1 MGAPTAARKLASR
14 RADIPLPAN
23 LSGEAELGG
32 LHLPLRLTASIAAPA
47 AVASDAPDDTS
58 TIIGRQPV
66 REALERDELGFEKV
80 MLRQGADGKRIGQI
94 RSLAQDRG
102 VPVQYVPEA
111 RLRHE
116 SDGAAHQG
124 VVAITAPLRY
134 RDVDEMLSEIAGTW
148 SEVKAKAPLL
158 LVVDRV
164 TDPRNFG
171 AILRSAV
178 AAGTDGV
185 IVPSREMA
193 PLNAA
198 ALKASAGT
206 APRIPVARTDDLPRV
221 LTQLKERGYWVC
233 GAEGT
238 ADTSYWE
245 VDWDRPIAV
254 VMGSEGEGLAPAVA
268 EGCDELVSIPM
279 RGPAESLNVSVA
291 AGLLL
296 FAAARP
302 RMDAPAEAGS

>member
-1 MGAPTAARKLASR
+1 MP
-14 RADIPLPAN
+14 
-23 LSGEAELGG
+23 
-32 LHLPLRLTASIAAPA
+32 
-47 AVASDAPDDTS
+47 SDSENDTS

-66 REALERDELGFEKV
+66 REALERGDVGIQKV
-80 MLRQGADGKRIGQI
+80 MLEQDASGEAIGVI
-94 RSLAQDRG
+94 RSLADERG
-102 VPVQYVPEA
+102 APVQYVPEA

-116 SDGAAHQG
+116 ADGATHQG
-124 VVAITAPLRY
+124 VVAISAPIRY
-134 RDVDEMLSEIAGTW
+134 REVDEMLSDIAPTW
-148 SEVKAKAPLL
+148 GDVKAKKPVL

-185 IVPSREMA
+185 VVPTREMA

-198 ALKASAGT
+198 AIKASAGT
-206 APRIPVARTDDLPRV
+206 APRIPIARSADLPRL
-221 LTQLKERGYWVC
+221 LTQVKERGYWVV

-238 ADTSYWE
+238 AETSHWDA
-245 VDWDRPIAV
+245 DWDRPV
-254 VMGSEGEGLAPAVA
+254 VVVLGSEGEGLAPDVA
-268 EGCDELVSIPM
+268 EACDELVSIPM
-279 RGPAESLNVSVA
+279 PGPAESLNVSVA

-302 RMDAPAEAGS
+302 RRASEEPTRDAES

>member
-1 MGAPTAARKLASR
+1 MPSTV
-14 RADIPLPAN
+14 DP
-23 LSGEAELGG
+23 
-32 LHLPLRLTASIAAPA
+32 
-47 AVASDAPDDTS
+47 DAPDDTS
-58 TIIGRQPV
+58 TLIGRQPV
-66 REALERDELGFEKV
+66 REALERDELGFEKI
-80 MLRQGADGKRIGQI
+80 MLRQGAGGEQIGQI
-94 RSLAQDRG
+94 RALAQDRG

-116 SDGAAHQG
+116 ADGAAHQG

-134 RDVDEMLSEIAGTW
+134 RDVDAMLSEIAGTW

-206 APRIPVARTDDLPRV
+206 APRIPVARTDDLARV

-238 ADTSYWE
+238 AETPYWD
-245 VDWDRPIAV
+245 VDWDRPMAV

-268 EGCDELVSIPM
+268 EGCDALVSIPM

>member
-1 MGAPTAARKLASR
+1 MSQP
-14 RADIPLPAN
+14 
-23 LSGEAELGG
+23 
-32 LHLPLRLTASIAAPA
+32 
-47 AVASDAPDDTS
+47 DTS
-58 TIIGRQPV
+58 TLIGRQPV
-66 REALERDELGFEKV
+66 LEALEREDLGIEKV
-80 MLRQGADGKRIGQI
+80 MLEQDASGERIGAI
-94 RSLAQDRG
+94 RAAAEERG
-102 VPVQYVPEA
+102 TPVQYVPAA

-116 SDGAAHQG
+116 ADGATHQG
-124 VVAITAPLRY
+124 VVAITAPIRY
-134 RDVDEMLSEIAGTW
+134 REVHDMLADIAPTW
-148 SEVKAKAPLL
+148 DAVQTKNPLL

-178 AAGTDGV
+178 GAGTDGV

-206 APRIPVARTDDLPRV
+206 APRIPIARSDDLAQV
-221 LTQLKERGYWVC
+221 LTQLKERGYFVY

-238 ADTSYWE
+238 AETSLWNAE
-245 VDWDRPIAV
+245 WDRPVAV
-254 VMGSEGEGLAPAVA
+254 VMGSEEEGLAPGVA
-268 EGCDELVSIPM
+268 DACDELVSIPL
-279 RGPAESLNVSVA
+279 RGPVESLNVSVA

-302 RMDAPAEAGS
+302 RT

>member
-1 MGAPTAARKLASR
+1 MSQP
-14 RADIPLPAN
+14 
-23 LSGEAELGG
+23 
-32 LHLPLRLTASIAAPA
+32 
-47 AVASDAPDDTS
+47 DTS
-58 TIIGRQPV
+58 TFIGRQPV
-66 REALERDELGFEKV
+66 LEALEREDLGIEKV
-80 MLRQGADGKRIGQI
+80 MLEQDASGERIGAI
-94 RSLAQDRG
+94 RAAAEERG
-102 VPVQYVPEA
+102 TPVQYVPAA

-116 SDGAAHQG
+116 ADGATHQG
-124 VVAITAPLRY
+124 VVAITAPIRY
-134 RDVDEMLSEIAGTW
+134 REVHDMLADIAPTW
-148 SEVKAKAPLL
+148 DAVQTKNPLL

-178 AAGTDGV
+178 GAGTDGV

-206 APRIPVARTDDLPRV
+206 APRIPIARSDDLAQV
-221 LTQLKERGYWVC
+221 LTQLKERGYFVY

-238 ADTSYWE
+238 AETSLWNAE
-245 VDWDRPIAV
+245 WDRPVAV
-254 VMGSEGEGLAPAVA
+254 VMGSEGEGLAPGVA
-268 EGCDELVSIPM
+268 DACDELMAIPL

-296 FAAARP
+296 FAAARI
-302 RMDAPAEAGS
+302 RT

>member
-1 MGAPTAARKLASR
+1 
-14 RADIPLPAN
+14 
-23 LSGEAELGG
+23 
-32 LHLPLRLTASIAAPA
+32 
-47 AVASDAPDDTS
+47 VSDPSTDDTS

-66 REALERDELGFEKV
+66 LEALERGEAGIEKV
-80 MLRQGADGKRIGQI
+80 MLQQGASGGQIGAI
-94 RSLAQDRG
+94 RSLAQERG
-102 VPVQYVPEA
+102 APVQYVPEA

-116 SDGAAHQG
+116 ADGAAHQG
-124 VVAITAPLRY
+124 VVAIAAPIRY
-134 RDVDEMLSEIAGTW
+134 REVDALLSEIAPTW
-148 SEVKAKAPLL
+148 DDVKATAPVL

-178 AAGTDGV
+178 AAGADGV
-185 IVPSREMA
+185 VVPAREMA

-198 ALKASAGT
+198 AIKASAGT
-206 APRIPVARTDDLPRV
+206 APRIPIARTDDLPRL

-233 GAEGT
+233 GAAGE
-238 ADTSYWE
+238 ADTPYWG

-254 VMGSEGEGLAPAVA
+254 VLGSEGEGLAPGVA
-268 EGCDELVSIPM
+268 EACDELVSIPM

-296 FAAARP
+296 FAAARA
-302 RMDAPAEAGS
+302 RMEG